1 MSFSVLTSFAL
12 ASFILAIAPGPDNI
26 FVLTQSALYGVRKG
40 IAVIIGLCLGIL
52 IQTLCLVVG
61 LSAFISALP
70 ALMIV
75 IKLIGVAYLCYLAYQ
90 AIKASLAL
98 SRESSQASV
107 SATGAGAGAGTD
119 AGADTKAG
127 DGACAGA
134 DAGARAGA
142 ESKSQDNNKHS
153 EISYRR
159 LVYRGLIM
167 NITNPK
173 VQLFFLSFFPQFL
186 PSSAQG
192 MVLAAY
198 MALLG
203 AIFGLMTLIVFSSIA
218 LFSGTLSSYFN
229 SPGFNIKLNY
239 SAAFIFLALAVF
251 TLLTLTE

>member
-26 FVLTQSALYGVRKG
+26 FVLTQSALYGVKKG

-98 SRESSQASV
+98 SRESSQAAA
-107 SATGAGAGAGTD
+107 SAAG
-119 AGADTKAG
+119 
-127 DGACAGA
+127 AGA
-134 DAGARAGA
+134 DAGADTQAGA
-142 ESKSQDNNKHS
+142 DAETKSQAHNKLGD
-153 EISYRR
+153 ISYRR

-192 MVLAAY
+192 MLLAAY

-203 AIFGLMTLIVFSSIA
+203 AIFGLMTLIVFCSIA

-229 SPGFNIKLNY
+229 SPSFNIKLNY

>member
-26 FVLTQSALYGVRKG
+26 FVLTQSALYGVKKG

-61 LSAFISALP
+61 LSAFISAVP

-90 AIKASLAL
+90 AIKASRAL
-98 SRESSQASV
+98 SRESSQAAA
-107 SATGAGAGAGTD
+107 SAAGAGAS
-119 AGADTKAG
+119 
-127 DGACAGA
+127 A
-134 DAGARAGA
+134 DAGAGAKADAGA
-142 ESKSQDNNKHS
+142 ETKSNSHNKLGD
-153 EISYRR
+153 ISYRR

-203 AIFGLMTLIVFSSIA
+203 AIFGIMTLIVFCSIA

-229 SPGFNIKLNY
+229 SPSFNIKLNY

>member
-26 FVLTQSALYGVRKG
+26 FVLTQSALYGVKKG

-61 LSAFISALP
+61 LSAFISAVP

-98 SRESSQASV
+98 SRESSQTLE
-107 SATGAGAGAGTD
+107 SAAGARAVAGTD
-119 AGADTKAG
+119 AGADTTKAG
-127 DGACAGA
+127 DGACAGT
-134 DAGARAGA
+134 
-142 ESKSQDNNKHS
+142 ESKSMDNNKHS
-153 EISYRR
+153 DISYRR

-229 SPGFNIKLNY
+229 SPAFNIKLNY

>member
-26 FVLTQSALYGVRKG
+26 FVLTQSALYGVKKG

-61 LSAFISALP
+61 LSAFISAVP

-90 AIKASLAL
+90 AIRASLAL
-98 SRESSQASV
+98 SRESSQAAA
-107 SATGAGAGAGTD
+107 SAAVAGAGAD
-119 AGADTKAG
+119 AKADAGAEDGADTKSHSHNKLG
-127 DGACAGA
+127 D
-134 DAGARAGA
+134 
-142 ESKSQDNNKHS
+142 
-153 EISYRR
+153 ISYRR

-203 AIFGLMTLIVFSSIA
+203 AMFGLMTLIVFCSIA

-229 SPGFNIKLNY
+229 SPSFNIKLNY

>member
-26 FVLTQSALYGVRKG
+26 FVLTQSALYGVKKG

-61 LSAFISALP
+61 LSAFISAVP

-90 AIKASLAL
+90 AIKASRAL
-98 SRESSQASV
+98 SRESSQAAA
-107 SATGAGAGAGTD
+107 SAAGAGASADAGAGAKAD
-119 AGADTKAG
+119 AGADNHSRAHNKLG
-127 DGACAGA
+127 D
-134 DAGARAGA
+134 
-142 ESKSQDNNKHS
+142 
-153 EISYRR
+153 ISYRR

-203 AIFGLMTLIVFSSIA
+203 AIFGIMTLIVFCSIA

-229 SPGFNIKLNY
+229 SPSFNIKLNY

>member
-26 FVLTQSALYGVRKG
+26 FVLTQSALYGVKKG

-61 LSAFISALP
+61 LSAFISAVP

-90 AIKASLAL
+90 AIRASLAL
-98 SRESSQASV
+98 SRESSQAAE
-107 SATGAGAGAGTD
+107 SAAGAGAGAED
-119 AGADTKAG
+119 AADTKSHSHNKLG
-127 DGACAGA
+127 D
-134 DAGARAGA
+134 
-142 ESKSQDNNKHS
+142 
-153 EISYRR
+153 ISYRR

-203 AIFGLMTLIVFSSIA
+203 AIFVLMTLIVFCSIA

-229 SPGFNIKLNY
+229 SPSFNIKLNY

>member
-26 FVLTQSALYGVRKG
+26 FVLTQSALYGVKKG

-61 LSAFISALP
+61 LSAFISAVP

-90 AIKASLAL
+90 AIKASRAL
-98 SRESSQASV
+98 SRECSKATEAS
-107 SATGAGAGAGTD
+107 AGAGAGAED
-119 AGADTKAG
+119 AAETKSNSHNKLG
-127 DGACAGA
+127 D
-134 DAGARAGA
+134 
-142 ESKSQDNNKHS
+142 
-153 EISYRR
+153 ISYRR

-203 AIFGLMTLIVFSSIA
+203 AIFVLMTLIVFCSIA

-229 SPGFNIKLNY
+229 SPSFNIKLNY

>member
-26 FVLTQSALYGVRKG
+26 FVLTQSALYGVKKG

-61 LSAFISALP
+61 LSAFISAVP

-90 AIKASLAL
+90 AINASLAL
-98 SRESSQASV
+98 SRESSQAAA
-107 SATGAGAGAGTD
+107 SAAGAGAGAGAD
-119 AGADTKAG
+119 AK
-127 DGACAGA
+127 A
-134 DAGARAGA
+134 DAGAG
-142 ESKSQDNNKHS
+142 SDTKSHSHNKLGD
-153 EISYRR
+153 ISYRR

-203 AIFGLMTLIVFSSIA
+203 AIFGIMTLIVFCSIA

-229 SPGFNIKLNY
+229 SPSFNIKLNY

>member
-26 FVLTQSALYGVRKG
+26 FVLTQSALYGGKKG

-98 SRESSQASV
+98 SRESSQASK
-107 SATGAGAGAGTD
+107 SAAGASAG
-119 AGADTKAG
+119 
-127 DGACAGA
+127 AGA
-134 DAGARAGA
+134 DAGAETR
-142 ESKSQDNNKHS
+142 SQAHNKLGD
-153 EISYRR
+153 ISYRR

-203 AIFGLMTLIVFSSIA
+203 AIFGIMTLIVFCSIA

-229 SPGFNIKLNY
+229 SPSFNIKLNY

>member
-26 FVLTQSALYGVRKG
+26 FVLTQSALYGVKKG

-61 LSAFISALP
+61 LSAFISAVP

-90 AIKASLAL
+90 AIKASRAL
-98 SRESSQASV
+98 NRESSQAAA
-107 SATGAGAGAGTD
+107 SAAGAGAGAD
-119 AGADTKAG
+119 AK
-127 DGACAGA
+127 A
-134 DAGARAGA
+134 DAGAGA
-142 ESKSQDNNKHS
+142 ETKSNSHNKLGD
-153 EISYRR
+153 ISYRR

-192 MVLAAY
+192 MLLAAY

-203 AIFGLMTLIVFSSIA
+203 AIFGIMTLIVFCSIA

-229 SPGFNIKLNY
+229 SPSFNIKLNY

>member
-26 FVLTQSALYGVRKG
+26 FVLTQSALYGVKKG

-61 LSAFISALP
+61 LSAFISAVP

-90 AIKASLAL
+90 AIRASLAL
-98 SRESSQASV
+98 SSESSQAAA
-107 SATGAGAGAGTD
+107 SAAGAG
-119 AGADTKAG
+119 
-127 DGACAGA
+127 AGA
-134 DAGARAGA
+134 DAGAGAKADAGAGA
-142 ESKSQDNNKHS
+142 ETKSNSHNKLGD
-153 EISYRR
+153 ISYRR

-203 AIFGLMTLIVFSSIA
+203 AIFGLMTLIVFCSIA

-229 SPGFNIKLNY
+229 SPSFNIKLNY

-251 TLLTLTE
+251 TLFTLTE

>member
-26 FVLTQSALYGVRKG
+26 FVLTQSALYGVKKG

-61 LSAFISALP
+61 LSAFISAVP

-90 AIKASLAL
+90 AIKASRAL
-98 SRESSQASV
+98 SRESSQAAA
-107 SATGAGAGAGTD
+107 SAAGAGASADAGAGAKAD
-119 AGADTKAG
+119 AGADNHSRAHNKLG
-127 DGACAGA
+127 D
-134 DAGARAGA
+134 
-142 ESKSQDNNKHS
+142 
-153 EISYRR
+153 ISYRR

-203 AIFGLMTLIVFSSIA
+203 AIFGLMTLIVFCSIA

-229 SPGFNIKLNY
+229 SPSFNIKLNY

>member
-26 FVLTQSALYGVRKG
+26 FVLTQSALYGVKKG

-61 LSAFISALP
+61 LSAFISAVP

-90 AIKASLAL
+90 AIRASLAL
-98 SRESSQASV
+98 SRESSQAAA
-107 SATGAGAGAGTD
+107 SAAGAGASAD
-119 AGADTKAG
+119 AKADAVAEDGADTKSHSHNKLG
-127 DGACAGA
+127 D
-134 DAGARAGA
+134 
-142 ESKSQDNNKHS
+142 
-153 EISYRR
+153 ISYRR

-203 AIFGLMTLIVFSSIA
+203 AIFGLMTLIVFCSIA

-229 SPGFNIKLNY
+229 SPSFNIKLNY

>member
-12 ASFILAIAPGPDNI
+12 ASLILAIAPGPDNI
-26 FVLTQSALYGVRKG
+26 FVLTQSALYGVKKG

-61 LSAFISALP
+61 LSAFISAVP

-98 SRESSQASV
+98 SRECSKATEAS
-107 SATGAGAGAGTD
+107 AGAGAGAD
-119 AGADTKAG
+119 AKAD
-127 DGACAGA
+127 DGA
-134 DAGARAGA
+134 
-142 ESKSQDNNKHS
+142 ETKSHSHNKLGD
-153 EISYRR
+153 ISYRR

-203 AIFGLMTLIVFSSIA
+203 AIFVLMTLIVFCSIA

-229 SPGFNIKLNY
+229 SPSFNIKLNY

>member
-26 FVLTQSALYGVRKG
+26 FVLTQSALYGVKKG

-61 LSAFISALP
+61 LSAFISAVP

-98 SRESSQASV
+98 SRESSQAAE
-107 SATGAGAGAGTD
+107 SAAR
-119 AGADTKAG
+119 
-127 DGACAGA
+127 AGA
-134 DAGARAGA
+134 DAKADAVA
-142 ESKSQDNNKHS
+142 EDGSDTKSHSHNKLGD
-153 EISYRR
+153 ISYRR

-203 AIFGLMTLIVFSSIA
+203 AIFGIMTLIVFCSIA

-229 SPGFNIKLNY
+229 SPSFNIKLNY

>member
-26 FVLTQSALYGVRKG
+26 FVLTQSALYGVKKG

-61 LSAFISALP
+61 LSAFISAVP

-98 SRESSQASV
+98 SRESSQAAA
-107 SATGAGAGAGTD
+107 SAAGAGASAD
-119 AGADTKAG
+119 AK
-127 DGACAGA
+127 A
-134 DAGARAGA
+134 DAGAGA
-142 ESKSQDNNKHS
+142 ETRSRAHNKLGD
-153 EISYRR
+153 ISYRR

-203 AIFGLMTLIVFSSIA
+203 AIFGIMTLIVFCSIA

-229 SPGFNIKLNY
+229 TPSFNIKLNY

>member
-26 FVLTQSALYGVRKG
+26 FVLTQSALYGVKKG

-61 LSAFISALP
+61 LSAFISAVP

-90 AIKASLAL
+90 AIKASRAL
-98 SRESSQASV
+98 SRESSQAAA
-107 SATGAGAGAGTD
+107 SAAGAGASADAGAGAKAD
-119 AGADTKAG
+119 AGADNHSRAHNKLG
-127 DGACAGA
+127 D
-134 DAGARAGA
+134 
-142 ESKSQDNNKHS
+142 
-153 EISYRR
+153 ISYRR

-203 AIFGLMTLIVFSSIA
+203 AIFVLMTLIVFCSIA

-229 SPGFNIKLNY
+229 SPSFNIKLNY

-251 TLLTLTE
+251 TLLNLTE

>member
-26 FVLTQSALYGVRKG
+26 FVLTQSALYGVKKG

-61 LSAFISALP
+61 LSAFISAVP

-90 AIKASLAL
+90 AIKASRAL
-98 SRESSQASV
+98 SRESSQAAA
-107 SATGAGAGAGTD
+107 SAAGAGASADAGAGAKAD
-119 AGADTKAG
+119 AGADNHSRAHNKLG
-127 DGACAGA
+127 D
-134 DAGARAGA
+134 
-142 ESKSQDNNKHS
+142 
-153 EISYRR
+153 ISYRR

-203 AIFGLMTLIVFSSIA
+203 AIFLLMTLIVFCSIA

-229 SPGFNIKLNY
+229 SPSFNIKLNY

>member
-26 FVLTQSALYGVRKG
+26 FVLTQSALYGVKKG

-61 LSAFISALP
+61 LSAFISAVP

-90 AIKASLAL
+90 AIKASRAL
-98 SRESSQASV
+98 SRESSQAAA
-107 SATGAGAGAGTD
+107 SAAGAGASADAGAGAKSD
-119 AGADTKAG
+119 AGADNHSRAHNKLG
-127 DGACAGA
+127 D
-134 DAGARAGA
+134 
-142 ESKSQDNNKHS
+142 
-153 EISYRR
+153 ISYRR

-203 AIFGLMTLIVFSSIA
+203 AIFGLMTLIVFCSIA

-229 SPGFNIKLNY
+229 SPSFNIKLNY
-239 SAAFIFLALAVF
+239 SAAFIFIALAVF

>member
-26 FVLTQSALYGVRKG
+26 FVLTQSALYGVKKG

-90 AIKASLAL
+90 AIKASLSL
-98 SRESSQASV
+98 SRESSQAAA
-107 SATGAGAGAGTD
+107 SAAG
-119 AGADTKAG
+119 
-127 DGACAGA
+127 AGA
-134 DAGARAGA
+134 DAGADTQAGA
-142 ESKSQDNNKHS
+142 DAETKSQAHNKLGD
-153 EISYRR
+153 ISYRR

-192 MVLAAY
+192 MLLAAY

-203 AIFGLMTLIVFSSIA
+203 AIFGIMTLIVFCSIA

-229 SPGFNIKLNY
+229 SPSFNIKLNY

>member
-26 FVLTQSALYGVRKG
+26 FVLTQSALYGVKKG

-61 LSAFISALP
+61 LSAFISAVP

-90 AIKASLAL
+90 AIRASLAL
-98 SRESSQASV
+98 SRESSQAAE
-107 SATGAGAGAGTD
+107 SAARAGADAKADAGAGAE
-119 AGADTKAG
+119 TKSNSHNKLG
-127 DGACAGA
+127 D
-134 DAGARAGA
+134 
-142 ESKSQDNNKHS
+142 
-153 EISYRR
+153 ISYRR

-203 AIFGLMTLIVFSSIA
+203 AIFVLMTLIVFCSIA

-229 SPGFNIKLNY
+229 SPSFNIKLNY

>member
-26 FVLTQSALYGVRKG
+26 FVLTQSALYGVKKG

-61 LSAFISALP
+61 LSAFISAVP

-90 AIKASLAL
+90 AIRASLAL
-98 SRESSQASV
+98 SRECSKASE
-107 SATGAGAGAGTD
+107 AGAGAGAGAED
-119 AGADTKAG
+119 AADTKSHSHNKLG
-127 DGACAGA
+127 D
-134 DAGARAGA
+134 
-142 ESKSQDNNKHS
+142 
-153 EISYRR
+153 ISYRR

-203 AIFGLMTLIVFSSIA
+203 AIFGIMTLIVFCSIA

-229 SPGFNIKLNY
+229 SPSFNIKLNY

>member
-26 FVLTQSALYGVRKG
+26 FVLTQSALYGVKKG

-61 LSAFISALP
+61 LSAFISAVP

-98 SRESSQASV
+98 SRESSQAAE
-107 SATGAGAGAGTD
+107 SAAR
-119 AGADTKAG
+119 
-127 DGACAGA
+127 AGA
-134 DAGARAGA
+134 DAKADAVADNHSRAH
-142 ESKSQDNNKHS
+142 NKLGD
-153 EISYRR
+153 ISYRR

-203 AIFGLMTLIVFSSIA
+203 AIFVLMTLIVFCSIA

-229 SPGFNIKLNY
+229 SPSFNIKLNY

>member
-26 FVLTQSALYGVRKG
+26 FVLTQSALYGVKKG

-61 LSAFISALP
+61 LSAFISAVP

-90 AIKASLAL
+90 AIRASLAL
-98 SRESSQASV
+98 SRESSQAAA
-107 SATGAGAGAGTD
+107 SAAGAGAD
-119 AGADTKAG
+119 AK
-127 DGACAGA
+127 A
-134 DAGARAGA
+134 DAGAGA
-142 ESKSQDNNKHS
+142 ETKSNSHNKLGD
-153 EISYRR
+153 ISYRR

-192 MVLAAY
+192 MLLAAY

-203 AIFGLMTLIVFSSIA
+203 AIFGFMTLIVFCSIA

-229 SPGFNIKLNY
+229 SPSFNIKLNY

>member
-26 FVLTQSALYGVRKG
+26 FVLTQSALYGVKKG

-61 LSAFISALP
+61 LSAFISAVP

-90 AIKASLAL
+90 AIRASLAL
-98 SRESSQASV
+98 SRESSQAAA
-107 SATGAGAGAGTD
+107 SAAVAGAGAD
-119 AGADTKAG
+119 AK
-127 DGACAGA
+127 A
-134 DAGARAGA
+134 DAGAGA
-142 ESKSQDNNKHS
+142 ETKSNSHNKLGD
-153 EISYRR
+153 ISYRR

-186 PSSAQG
+186 PSSSQG

-203 AIFGLMTLIVFSSIA
+203 AIFGLMTLIVFCSIA

-229 SPGFNIKLNY
+229 SPSFNIKLNY

>member
-26 FVLTQSALYGVRKG
+26 FVLTQSALYGVKKG

-61 LSAFISALP
+61 LSAFISAVP

-90 AIKASLAL
+90 AIRASLAL
-98 SRESSQASV
+98 SRESSQAAA
-107 SATGAGAGAGTD
+107 SAAGAGAD
-119 AGADTKAG
+119 AK
-127 DGACAGA
+127 A
-134 DAGARAGA
+134 DAGAGA
-142 ESKSQDNNKHS
+142 ETKSNSHNKLGD
-153 EISYRR
+153 ISYRR

-203 AIFGLMTLIVFSSIA
+203 AIFGIMTLIVFCSIA

-229 SPGFNIKLNY
+229 SPSFNIKLNY

>member
-26 FVLTQSALYGVRKG
+26 FVLTQSALYGVKKG

-61 LSAFISALP
+61 LSAFISAVP

-90 AIKASLAL
+90 AIRASLAL
-98 SRESSQASV
+98 SRESSQAAA
-107 SATGAGAGAGTD
+107 SAAGAGAGAD
-119 AGADTKAG
+119 AK
-127 DGACAGA
+127 A
-134 DAGARAGA
+134 DAGAEDG
-142 ESKSQDNNKHS
+142 SDTKSNSHNKLGD
-153 EISYRR
+153 ISYRR

-203 AIFGLMTLIVFSSIA
+203 AIFGIMTLIVFCSIA

-229 SPGFNIKLNY
+229 SPSFNIKLNY